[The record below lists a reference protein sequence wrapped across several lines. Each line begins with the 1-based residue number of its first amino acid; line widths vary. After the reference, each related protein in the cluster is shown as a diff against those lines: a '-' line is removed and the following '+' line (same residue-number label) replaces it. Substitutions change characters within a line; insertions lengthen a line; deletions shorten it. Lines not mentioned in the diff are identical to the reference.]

1 MDANCPPIEM
11 FEDLL
16 MGDPDDPRRT
26 HMNDCPRCRARV
38 TAFAAFMQIDPLPEG
53 ARLEEARRHLTASL
67 RDEVERPSPSRKA
80 RTPFS
85 WFRISGPIWK
95 PALGLASLL
104 LIVGI
109 FLRVGSDRRIETGPV
124 LRDAAPAASAGTPLM
139 SGVSA
144 GGGMELR
151 WREVPSAE
159 GYRVHI
165 YGSDLV
171 ELSVLEVRS
180 DTSITLTPDRLAAL
194 ALSGK
199 PVIWRVGIVRNGD
212 EVSLT
217 PPATF
222 RLP

>member
-16 MGDPDDPRRT
+16 MGDPDDPRRM
-26 HMNDCPRCRARV
+26 HMNDCPRCRARM
-38 TAFAAFMQIDPLPEG
+38 TAFATFMQIDPLPEG
-53 ARLEEARRHLTASL
+53 ARLEEARRHLTASI
-67 RDEVERPSPSRKA
+67 RDVAARRSPSRKA
-80 RTPFS
+80 WTPFS

-95 PALGLASLL
+95 PALGLASIL

-109 FLRVGSDRRIETGPV
+109 FLQVGPDRRIETGPV
-124 LRDAAPAASAGTPLM
+124 LRDAAPVAPPGVPLV
-139 SGVSA
+139 SGASA
-144 GGGMELR
+144 GGGVQLR
-151 WREVPSAE
+151 WRAVPSAE

-171 ELSVLEVRS
+171 ELSVLELRA
-180 DTSITLTPDRLAAL
+180 DTSITLSPDRLAAL
-194 ALSGK
+194 ASSGK